1 MRCLFLPD
9 ELAVFRP
16 VARAIQELKLQFVI
30 LLNFDL
36 LTVVMTRLHFDLI
49 VAGVSSPDSEVL
61 RTRRRLSLAK
71 TPVLGVTP
79 DPKLVEPLRA
89 AGASRVVLLSDGAE
103 HLVTA
108 MRELLK
114 KSAH

>member
-16 VARAIQELKLQFVI
+16 VARAIQELRLQFVI
-30 LLNFDL
+30 LRNFDVL
-36 LTVVMTRLHFDLI
+36 PAVMTRLHFDLVI
-49 VAGVSSPDSEVL
+49 AGVSSPDSEVL
-61 RTRRRLSLAK
+61 RALSRLRRAEA
-71 TPVLGVTP
+71 PVLGVTQAP
-79 DPKLVEPLRA
+79 ELVEPLRA
-89 AGASRVVLLSDGAE
+89 AGASRVVLLSDQE

-108 MRELLK
+108 MRELLR